1 MWVRRTGYHCSGA
14 GDDERQSTRYLV
26 ILPWLILL
34 FPVCRGQE
42 YLFVRYTPKD
52 GLANSRARFLYQDSK
67 GRLYVSTYG
76 GLSVYDGSRF
86 TNYTTEN
93 GLSSSL
99 VNDIVELGDD
109 SLLIIPNFRALHVMV
124 HGIIRNVPTTDQ
136 YYPVT
141 NQLIKCSDGYFYA
154 IADDGLFRWDG
165 RRFMKIPLKTADRTE
180 AGPYLAHAV
189 ESGGWLF
196 MLTDPALKSY
206 PGSGSLI
213 IYNLRTHQVIT
224 AGRPDFFTA
233 MVRAASGEV
242 FIATANGLRA
252 IDPKSLGK
260 DSPNLMPI
268 PPPYAA
274 AAGYKS
280 NSMLIDRAGNLWL
293 ATAKQIVRTDR
304 SGALIVIDAA
314 GDPPV
319 GAINFLFEDREGN
332 IWLTKS
338 QDGIARL
345 QSQDIQFYPQ
355 NQPDFTVNEI
365 TARPGSDS
373 VWCYDWG
380 RRSLLLLTT
389 AGRKVFHAVGAMPP
403 AGHILF
409 NQSGW
414 LTAGNTIYQLHFLPG
429 NRFRA
434 NIAYQDTAAID
445 GRTFLDRQGNL
456 VLPSSRLTVFSA
468 GKAGQQGLG
477 IFADQAAVDK
487 YNRIWVAPRSNKLLL
502 FTEENDGARLRL
514 RMVASWQVP
523 SGVSP
528 RSIAVDNTG
537 NVWLGTRDHGLF
549 CLFFDGLQMRSYK
562 QLTVKDGLSENF
574 IRYLYCD
581 SDNTIWAG
589 TPSGLEKIR
598 FQHDSFTVTNIAPGH
613 EMTVEKIVESAGQTH
628 WVLVSDGYLKVFRST
643 PSTEG
648 YRPVLLFSQVLVGS
662 EAVPDVAAHPLSLRY
677 DQNVISFYVGV
688 PSFTDESQTR
698 FSYLLEGSND
708 ARWSPPSNQSA
719 INFVNLPP
727 GDYILHVKARFLS
740 GIYPDQTGSYA
751 FRIRPPWWQTVL
763 FRAAMG
769 ILLAVGIGWAIRSY
783 ILRRLEAQRVM
794 LERQQVIEKERT
806 RIATDM
812 HDDLGAGLSRIKF
825 LSDTIGIKQQ
835 RQQPIDEEISG
846 IREYSREM
854 IDKMGEIVWALNQ
867 KNDLLSD
874 LLSYTRSYAA
884 AYLVQAGIRSRIEAP
899 EEFSYRFVSG
909 ELRRNVYLAVKE
921 ALHNIV
927 KHSQAQ
933 EVYIRIEVEKELT
946 ILLQDDGI
954 GFDRAAIRPYANGL
968 QNMERRIGELGG
980 MLRIESGHGTT
991 VTIMVPI

>member
-1 MWVRRTGYHCSGA
+1 MRIRPVWVLLPGLL
-14 GDDERQSTRYLV
+14 LV
-26 ILPWLILL
+26 VLL
-34 FPVCRGQE
+34 SRGQK

-93 GLSSSL
+93 GLSTSL
-99 VNDIVELGDD
+99 VNDIIELGDD
-109 SLLIIPNFRALHVMV
+109 SLLIVPNARALHVMV
-124 HGIIRNVPTTDQ
+124 RGIIRNIPTADQ

-165 RRFMKIPLKTADRTE
+165 ARFRKISLKTADGIE

-196 MLTDPALKSY
+196 MLTDPGLKSY
-206 PGSGSLI
+206 PSSGSLI
-213 IYNLRTHQVIT
+213 IYNLRTHRVLT

-233 MVRAASGEV
+233 MVRASSGKV
-242 FIATANGLRA
+242 FVATADGLGA
-252 IDPKSLGK
+252 IDPESLGQ
-260 DSPNLMPI
+260 DSVTLLPI
-268 PPPYAA
+268 PSPYGAA
-274 AAGYKS
+274 ARYKS
-280 NSMLIDRAGNLWL
+280 NFMLIDHEGNLWL
-293 ATAKQIVRTDR
+293 TAAKQIVKTDR
-304 SGALIVIDAA
+304 SGNLTVIDAA

-332 IWLTKS
+332 MWLTKS

-345 QSQDIQFYPQ
+345 QSQEVQFYEAY
-355 NQPDFTVNEI
+355 QPDFTVNEI
-365 TARPGSDS
+365 TARPGGDS

-380 RRSLLLLTT
+380 RRSLLLLTKE
-389 AGRKVFHAVGAMPP
+389 GRQVFHAIGPMPP
-403 AGHILF
+403 GGHLLF

-414 LTAGNTIYQLHFLPG
+414 LTCQNTIYQLHFLSG

-434 NIAYQDTAAID
+434 TIAYQDTAVID
-445 GRTFLDRQGNL
+445 GRICLDRRGNL
-456 VLPSSRLTVFSA
+456 VLPSHWLTVF
-468 GKAGQQGLG
+468 GDGMVGQQKLD
-477 IFADQAAVDK
+477 ILADQAAIDK
-487 YNRIWVAPRSNKLLL
+487 YNRIWVAPRSDRLLL
-502 FTEENDGARLRL
+502 ITEDRGAGKMMLRTE
-514 RMVASWQVP
+514 ASWKLP
-523 SGVSP
+523 AAVSP
-528 RSIAVDNTG
+528 RSIAVDHEG
-537 NVWLGTRDHGLF
+537 RVWLGTRDHGLF

-562 QLTVKDGLSENF
+562 QLTTKNGLSENF

-581 SDNTIWAG
+581 SAGTVWAG

-613 EMTVEKIVESAGQTH
+613 EMTVDKIVESAGGIH
-628 WVLVSDGYLKVFRST
+628 WVLVSDGYLKVF
-643 PSTEG
+643 PSAPPQGG
-648 YRPVLLFSQVLVGS
+648 YRPMVLFSQVLVGN
-662 EAVPDVAAHPLSLRY
+662 EAVPEVAIHPLSLRY
-677 DQNVISFYVGV
+677 DQNAISFYVGA

-708 ARWSPPSNQSA
+708 ARWSTPSNQFA

-727 GDYILHVKARFLS
+727 GDYVLRVKARFLS
-740 GIYPDQTGSYA
+740 GMYPDQMGSYA
-751 FRIRPPWWQTVL
+751 FRIRPPWWQTTL
-763 FRAAMG
+763 FRATMV
-769 ILLAVGIGWAIRSY
+769 LLFVAGIGWAIRSY
-783 ILRRLEAQRVM
+783 TLKRLRDQRIL
-794 LERQQVIEKERT
+794 LERQQAIEKERT

-835 RQQPIDEEISG
+835 RQQPIEEEIGG
-846 IREYSREM
+846 IREYSKEM

-884 AYLVQAGIRSRIEAP
+884 AYLMQAGIRSKIEAP
-899 EEFSYRFVSG
+899 EEFPHRFVSG
-909 ELRRNVYLAVKE
+909 EFRRNVYLAVKE

-933 EVYIRIEVEKELT
+933 QVDIRIEVRSELV
-946 ILLQDDGI
+946 IVLRDDGI

-968 QNMERRIGELGG
+968 QNMERRIWELGG
-980 MLRIESGHGTT
+980 TLEITTASGTR
-991 VTIMVPI
+991 VTIEVPL